1 MAIEIQHLTKQFGTK
16 TAVDNLSLT
25 LNDGQILG
33 LIGQNGAGK
42 TTTFRML
49 LDFIKPDNGKILFD
63 GQSITPAIRQKI
75 GFLPEERGLY
85 QKWTVEQQMQYFGEL
100 HGMKKATVKS
110 ELKRWLE
117 RLEVVGKPTDK
128 VQTLSKGNAQKVQ
141 LIATLIF
148 EPQLLILDEPFTGL
162 DPVNT
167 SLMMREIKLLRDAG
181 ARIIFSAHN
190 MASVEELSDHLLML
204 KQGKTVLAGE
214 TNAIRESFGRTRVYL
229 ESDVSDADLLQI
241 DGVEAISQANLGR
254 VLKLRDEAAGHAVF
268 ERVTTVNN
276 YVPAFMQTPPS
287 LDEIFRTEVAA
298 TEVEL

>member
-1 MAIEIQHLTKQFGTK
+1 MAVELQNLTKQFGPK
-16 TAVDNLSLT
+16 VAVDNLSLSV
-25 LNDGQILG
+25 NDGEVLG

-49 LDFIKPDNGKILFD
+49 LDFIKPDHGSILFD
-63 GQSITPAIRQKI
+63 GQPITPAIRQKI

-85 QKWTVEQQMQYFGEL
+85 QKWTIEQQMLYFGEL
-100 HGMKKATVKS
+100 HGMKSAAVKT
-110 ELKRWLE
+110 ELKHWLS

-148 EPQLLILDEPFTGL
+148 QPKLLILDEPFTGL

-167 SLMMREIKLLRDAG
+167 SLMMREIKLLRDTG

-204 KQGKTVLAGE
+204 KNGKTVLSGE
-214 TNAIRESFGRTRVYL
+214 TKAIRESFGRTRVYL
-229 ESDVSDADLLQI
+229 EADISDTDLLAI
-241 DGVEAISQANLGR
+241 DGVEAITPSNLGR
-254 VLKLRDEAAGHAVF
+254 VLKLRDEATGHTVF
-268 ERVTTVNN
+268 ERVTTPHN

>member
-1 MAIEIQHLTKQFGTK
+1 MAIEIKHLTKEFGPK
-16 TAVDNLSLT
+16 VAVNDLSLT
-25 LNDGQILG
+25 LNDGQVLG

-49 LDFIKPDNGKILFD
+49 LDFIKPDHGTILFD
-63 GQSITPAIRQKI
+63 GQPITQAIRKKI

-85 QKWTVEQQMQYFGEL
+85 QKWTIEQQMLYFGEL
-100 HGMKKATVKS
+100 HGMKANTIKS
-110 ELKRWLE
+110 ELKRWLK
-117 RLEVVGKPTDK
+117 RLEVVGKPNDK

-148 EPQLLILDEPFTGL
+148 QPQLLILDEPFTGL

-167 SLMMREIKLLRDAG
+167 SLMMREIKQFSDEG

-190 MASVEELSDHLLML
+190 MASVESLSDHLLML
-204 KQGKTVLAGE
+204 KNGNTVLSGA
-214 TNAIRESFGRTRVYL
+214 TNVIRESFGRTRIYL
-229 ESDVSDADLLQI
+229 ESPISDAELLGI
-241 DGVEAISQANLGR
+241 EGVISITPSNLGR
-254 VLKLRDEAAGHAVF
+254 MLKISDEAVGRVVF
-268 ERVTTVNN
+268 ERVTSSTN

-298 TEVEL
+298 TEVKL